1 MQNTPPEQAPP
12 KQPQVIKPVCVND
25 AGRMPAADL
34 EGYAVHTGKAR
45 STEDVTVRR
54 GTAPILV
61 RGDGGD
67 DEDAADPLDD
77 VNLASGGAPD

>member
-1 MQNTPPEQAPP
+1 MQNTTPEQAPP
-12 KQPQVIKPVCVND
+12 KQLQVIKPASING
-25 AGRMPAADL
+25 AGRTTAGL

-54 GTAPILV
+54 GTAPILA
-61 RGDGGD
+61 RGDGGE